1 MRFKLFASSIL
12 LALLAG
18 CASSGTATAPV
29 AAAPTF
35 EARIDG
41 EGYFTLRDESGR
53 AIYTRDG
60 RFALNQQG
68 ELVAFADGL
77 PVEPRICVPCEATI
91 VHVLADGSVMV
102 WTADSE
108 EAVAVGTLDLV
119 IFEHPAALRPVGGGR
134 FVDPANLASAA
145 ILTPGASPA
154 GRIVA
159 GAMFPGGQPATL
171 SAAGDETQH

>member
-1 MRFKLFASSIL
+1 MRSTFFAASFT

-18 CASSGTATAPV
+18 CATSGPASAPV
-29 AAAPTF
+29 ASAPVL

-41 EGYFTLRDESGR
+41 EGYFKLRDESGR

-60 RFALNQQG
+60 RFALNQQC

-91 VHVLADGSVMV
+91 VHIQPDGSVLV
-102 WTADSE
+102 WTAPGDG
-108 EAVAVGTLDLV
+108 AVEVGTLDLV
-119 IFEHPAALRPVGGGR
+119 VFEHPAALRSVGGGR
-134 FVDPANLASAA
+134 FIDPANLAAGTA
-145 ILTPGASPA
+145 YTPGLTPV

-159 GAMFPGGQPATL
+159 GAMFPGGQPAAL
-171 SAAGDETQH
+171 SSVAEDASH